1 MYSTSFAIVAVAIL
15 GGCAFDDLTVRT
27 PPRQEIT
34 AGSRRGEGREVGLIK
49 PFRNGRRQTRCGM
62 QKNGFNM
69 DTANVICR
77 DTPESMLADLLGDEL
92 LASGFRVLADPA
104 RASRSTLMISGAVEQ
119 AFVEPKLNYGA
130 AASEADIALKLTVW
144 TASGLLAERSFYVK
158 GDEAAFFTG
167 EAAAQKAFNS
177 AVRQLLASVV
187 GAIAN
192 LADRVPVQARL
203 AVTPAHGVVP

>member
-1 MYSTSFAIVAVAIL
+1 
-15 GGCAFDDLTVRT
+15 
-27 PPRQEIT
+27 
-34 AGSRRGEGREVGLIK
+34 
-49 PFRNGRRQTRCGM
+49 M

-69 DTANVICR
+69 ATANVICR
-77 DTPESMLADLLGDEL
+77 EAPESMLADLLGDEL
-92 LASGFRVLADPA
+92 TASGFTVLADPG

-130 AASEADIALKLTVW
+130 VAEADIALKLTVW

-158 GDEAAFFTG
+158 GDEAAFFAG
-167 EAAAQKAFNS
+167 EAAVQKAFNS

-203 AVTPAHGVVP
+203 AVTPAQGAVP